1 MSVVSKRLVV
11 AGALLGG
18 IFGMSALLGDTAQA
32 QRESPKAGG
41 QTEVVMVRCTT
52 NTSDFSVSAY
62 RGSSGAPGKRG
73 ETCPEVLSQLLK
85 DGFVITNIGHYDTNS
100 DYAVFLLSRGR

>member
-1 MSVVSKRLVV
+1 MSVSLRLVV

-18 IFGMSALLGDTAQA
+18 IFGMSVLFGDTVAQA

-52 NTSDFSVSAY
+52 NSSDFSVSAY

-85 DGFVITNIGHYDTNS
+85 DGFVVTDVGHYDRDS